1 MRIVKEKIL
10 IDHVILKKALETAM
24 SKGAD
29 YADVFAEQS
38 LYNRV
43 TADDRKMK
51 TSLSVEQGVGIRVVT
66 AGRSYYAITD
76 SFEEEE
82 IQRVAAYVRD
92 AAGGSIHETGVIDL
106 RRIGRTWPYPFKI
119 RPAES
124 EIGKKTELVKAAEE
138 RGWAAPDAVQ
148 VTVSYRDS
156 QRDILLATTLHETI
170 VNHTLGLTEFHTS
183 VIIEKDGHRES
194 GDKGYTFY
202 AGMEALEGDFSPEKV
217 AERAANIAAIS
228 LTAKDCPRGEMPVVF
243 APGANG
249 ILFHESCGH
258 GMEADL
264 VEKGSSFTGKMDKP
278 VASPLVTLV
287 DDGTLQGYPGSFEF
301 DDEGTPSEKTVLID
315 KGTLRSYMHSSV
327 TAKKFGVPPTGSAR
341 RESYEFLPIP
351 RMRNTYILAGKDD
364 PEDIIKST
372 KRGLY
377 VVEPGGGGQVNVFTG
392 EFITSVKLGYMIEDG
407 RITYPVR
414 GASIVGRGIDALQNI
429 DMVGSDMKV
438 AKISGRCGKGQQVPV
453 GVGMP
458 TVRVKSLTV
467 GGAGEAY
474 NGGGE

>member
-1 MRIVKEKIL
+1 MVKEKIL
-10 IDHVILKKALETAM
+10 IDHDILKKALEAAM

-29 YADVFAEQS
+29 YADVFVERS
-38 LYNRV
+38 SYNRV
-43 TADDRKMK
+43 TADDRKMR
-51 TSLSVEQGVGIRVVT
+51 TSLAVEQGVGIRVVME
-66 AGRSYYAITD
+66 GRSYYAITD
-76 SFEEEE
+76 SFDEHE
-82 IQRVAAYVRD
+82 IMRVAAYVRD
-92 AAGGSIHETGVIDL
+92 AAGGATREVGTIDL
-106 RRIGRTWPYPFKI
+106 RRIDRTWPYPFKI
-119 RPAES
+119 QPAQS
-124 EIGKKTELVKAAEE
+124 EIGKKTELVRAAEE
-138 RGWAAPDAVQ
+138 RGWAAPGAVQ

-156 QRDILLATTLHETI
+156 QRDILLATTLHDRI
-170 VNHTLGLTEFHTS
+170 VSHALGLTEFHTS
-183 VIIEKDGHRES
+183 VIVEKNGHRES

-202 AGMEALEGDFSPEKV
+202 AGIEALEDDYSPERIT
-217 AERAANIAAIS
+217 ERAVDIATTS
-228 LTAKDCPRGEMPVVF
+228 MTAKDCPRGEMPVVF

-264 VEKGSSFTGKMDKP
+264 VEKGSSFTGMMDKS

-287 DDGTLQGYPGSFEF
+287 DDGTLRGYPGSFEF

-315 KGTLRSYMHSSV
+315 KGILRNYMHSSV
-327 TAKKFGVPPTGSAR
+327 TAKKFGVAPTGSAR

-351 RMRNTYILAGKDD
+351 RMRNTYILAGGDD

-392 EFITSVKLGYMIEDG
+392 EFITSVKLGYMIEGG
-407 RITYPVR
+407 RVTYPVR
-414 GASIVGRGIDALQNI
+414 GASIVGRGIDALLDI

-467 GGAGEAY
+467 GGAGDAY